1 MKRLF
6 ILIFS
11 ITIYGCS
18 HTADSSAGA
27 AHQHD
32 ESSHEAEAGDDA
44 QTFTIYTS
52 TCELF
57 AEAKPFVVGTT
68 TTVLSHF
75 TNLADFKP
83 LTSAAITIKLTVNGK
98 EYSQTI
104 AIPEKNGIYPF
115 TVTPDLSGQG
125 QLVWIVERDGKSELF
140 DAGLVR
146 VFANEHEAK
155 AFHAEH
161 IPADAIRFTKEQSWQ
176 VDFSTEW
183 PCMEAIGEVIKTT
196 ARVEPAP
203 TDEMIISAK
212 TGGIVSFYSSKPLV
226 LGQHVERG
234 DKLLEIVSSGL
245 ANEDLSVRYAE
256 AKSNFE
262 RAKSNYERIL
272 ELSKSKVASEK
283 ELGIALNEYQNASST
298 YTNLKENFSASGQ
311 NVSSPIDGYVQD
323 ISVQNGEYVEAGQP
337 VLTVFGSRFYVLNAG
352 VQQKYFKSLEG
363 LKTATVKQANGSYV
377 GIDKFNGRI
386 MSVGNSALA
395 GNGYLIPVIIQVD
408 ATDGLVVGSF
418 VELNL
423 IAKSDSMLLT
433 VPTSAILEEQGNYYV
448 LVQLNPETF
457 EKRQVQLGVSDGLRV
472 EIRSGLLSTERVV
485 TRGAVL
491 VKLAQVSGKLDAH
504 AGHVH

>member
-11 ITIYGCS
+11 IAIYGCS
-18 HTADSSAGA
+18 HTADSSADA

-32 ESSHEAEAGDDA
+32 KNSHEAEAGEDA
-44 QTFTIYTS
+44 QTFTIYSS

-57 AEAKPFVVGTT
+57 AEAKPFVARTS

-75 TNLADFKP
+75 TALADFKP
-83 LTSAAITIKLTVNGK
+83 LTGVAITIKLTVNGK

-104 AIPEKNGIYPF
+104 ANPLKSGIYPF
-115 TVTPDLSGQG
+115 TITPDQAGQG
-125 QLVWIVERDGKSELF
+125 KLVWIVERDGQSELY
-140 DAGLVR
+140 DAGAVT
-146 VFANEHEAK
+146 VFASEHEAE
-155 AFHAEH
+155 AFHADKM
-161 IPADAIRFTKEQSWQ
+161 PADAIGFTKEQSWK
-176 VDFSTEW
+176 VDFSTEL
-183 PCMEAIGEVIKTT
+183 PGTEAIGDVIKTT

-203 TDEMIISAK
+203 TDEMVIAAK
-212 TGGIVSFYSSKPLV
+212 TGGIASFYSGKPLMQ
-226 LGQHVERG
+226 GQHVKRG
-234 DKLLEIVSSGL
+234 EKLLEIVSSGL

-283 ELGIALNEYQNASST
+283 ELGIALNEYQNASAT

-323 ISVQNGEYVEAGQP
+323 ISVQNGQYVEAGQP

-377 GIDKFNGRI
+377 GIDKLNGRI

-395 GNGYLIPVIIQVD
+395 VNGYLIPVIIQVD

-423 IAKSDSMLLT
+423 ITTSESRQLT

-448 LVQLNPETF
+448 MVQLNPETF
-457 EKRQVQLGVSDGLRV
+457 EKRQVQLGASDGLRV
-472 EIRSGLLSTERVV
+472 EIRSGLLSSERVV